1 MVKFHALLI
10 SIIFIC
16 NISYSQNIVGKI
28 YSNADAN
35 TLFGPVTVSVQ
46 ISSSQLNSL
55 TSQTTNYLMFRI
67 LNGNLTILGD
77 KRMVLYPTNVA
88 ISPQDVFRY
97 FSISLIQKLLTDGN
111 NATTSIEVRN
121 NGIITLTN
129 GIHTLENGVECPPY
143 CW

>member
-1 MVKFHALLI
+1 MRKFQAILI

-16 NISYSQNIVGKI
+16 SISYPQNIVGKI
-28 YSNADAN
+28 FTNAEAN
-35 TLFGPVTVSVQ
+35 SLFGPVITTVP
-46 ISSSQLNSL
+46 ISSIQLTNL
-55 TSQTTNYLMFRI
+55 TFQTTNYLMFRI

-77 KRMVLYPTNVA
+77 KRMVLYPANAV

-97 FSISLIQKLLTDGN
+97 LSISLIQKIIKDGGS
-111 NATTSIEVRN
+111 TMTIIEERN

-129 GIHTLENGVECPPY
+129 GIYTLDNGVVCPPF